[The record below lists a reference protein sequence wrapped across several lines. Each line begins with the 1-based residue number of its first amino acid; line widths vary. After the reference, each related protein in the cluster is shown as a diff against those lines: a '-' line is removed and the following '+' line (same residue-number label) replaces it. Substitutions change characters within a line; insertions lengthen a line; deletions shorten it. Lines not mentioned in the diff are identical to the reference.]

1 MDLAAFLDNFR
12 KSHSYQGQIV
22 HIHRVP
28 KREAVYCE
36 LSNPLPDE
44 LASALRKIGI
54 SKLYS
59 HQVKAIENVR
69 NGKSIVVVTG
79 TASGK
84 TLCYNIPVLETL
96 LNEPTAKVFYIFP
109 TKALAQDQ
117 LRGLRRWAELEPT
130 LARIM
135 KTGTYD
141 GDTPPT
147 TRRKL
152 RDEASIILTN
162 PDMLHQ
168 GILPYHT
175 RWNRFFADLRY
186 IIIDEIHAYRG
197 VFGSNVANV
206 IRRLNRVC
214 DFYGS
219 KPQFICCSATIANPT
234 ELAQKLTGVSMK
246 LIDNDGSPRGE
257 KLFVF
262 WNPPVIDVGA
272 MERRSSNVEAQ
283 LLMTELIKSGI
294 QTITFGRARI
304 VAELMYRY
312 VRDSLKRKK
321 PELADKVRPYRG
333 GYLPE
338 ERRKIEQQ
346 LFSGE
351 LLGVTSTN
359 ALELGI
365 DIGSLD
371 ASIIVGFPGT
381 IASTWQQAGR
391 AGRGSEESLA
401 VFIAYNDPI
410 DQYLVKHPDYFFG
423 QSPESAIIDPQN
435 PYILANHLRCAAFE
449 LPLKQNDSLYFGTQ
463 MHAIAEAIEEEG
475 NLKKIDGAWYYAST
489 EFPAKDVNLRTIS
502 ENTFTIVE
510 LPTVIQSKRLEDLEF
525 TTSSI
530 YPSSA
535 QTPEQPRVIGE
546 VDSISAPEIL
556 YPEAVYMHEGETYL
570 VDELDLQGKVAYVR
584 RAEVDYYTQA
594 ILDSSI
600 RINNTTSE
608 SLDSF
613 PLKKEWSKCLV
624 YYGPAI
630 VTWATTGFK
639 KIKFYSLDSIG
650 YGKVNLPPQHL
661 ETMALW
667 IIPPKELLD
676 EIQTRGLKPVEGL
689 AGIRNLAVHVLPL
702 FAMCDKQDIG
712 GIVDSSNTGLPT
724 IFIYDRYPGGLGFA
738 EKGYKTIEDLMYS
751 CLEVINGCECE
762 EGCPSCVGI
771 PILRP
776 PIHTDPDIFGASPIP
791 NKEAAKV
798 ILENLCN
805 S

>member
-1 MDLAAFLDNFR
+1 
-12 KSHSYQGQIV
+12 
-22 HIHRVP
+22 
-28 KREAVYCE
+28 
-36 LSNPLPDE
+36 
-44 LASALRKIGI
+44 
-54 SKLYS
+54 
-59 HQVKAIENVR
+59 HQVEAIENIR
-69 NGKSIVVVTG
+69 NGKNVVVLTG

-96 LNEPTAKVFYIFP
+96 LTNPTAKALYMFP

-117 LRGLRRWAELEPT
+117 LRGLRRWAELEPS

-141 GDTPPT
+141 GDTPQT

-175 RWNRFFADLRY
+175 RWNRFLSDLHY
-186 IIIDEIHAYRG
+186 VIIDEIHTYRG

-206 IRRLNRVC
+206 IRRLNRIC
-214 DFYGS
+214 EFYGS
-219 KPQFICCSATIANPT
+219 KPQFICCSATIANPL
-234 ELAQKLTGVSMK
+234 ELAQKLTGIPMV
-246 LIDNDGSPRGE
+246 LVDNDGSPRGA
-257 KLFVF
+257 KLFVL
-262 WNPPVIDVGA
+262 WNPPIIDVGA

-283 LLMTELIKSGI
+283 MLMTALIKNGV
-294 QTITFGRARI
+294 QTIAFGRARI
-304 VAELMYRY
+304 VAELMYKY
-312 VRDSLKRKK
+312 VRDALKRST

-338 ERRKIEQQ
+338 ERREIEKQ

-391 AGRGSEESLA
+391 AGRGLEESL
-401 VFIAYNDPI
+401 VIFVAYNDPI
-410 DQYLVKHPDYFFG
+410 DQYLMRRPDYFFA

-435 PYILANHLRCAAFE
+435 PYILASHLRCAAFE
-449 LPLKQNDSLYFGTQ
+449 LPLKENDSRFFGNQTS
-463 MHAIAEAIEEEG
+463 AIAEVIEEEG
-475 NLKKIDGAWYYAST
+475 HLKQIENVWYYSKM

-502 ENTFTIVE
+502 DNTFTIVE
-510 LPTVIQSKRLEDLEF
+510 LSTADGRQTIQTEKLSNMHSEAHLC
-525 TTSSI
+525 SHQI
-530 YPSSA
+530 
-535 QTPEQPRVIGE
+535 PEEANVIGQ
-546 VDSISAPEIL
+546 VDAISAPEIL
-556 YPEAVYMHEGETYL
+556 YPQAVYIHEGETYL

-594 ILDSSI
+594 ILDASI
-600 RINNTTSE
+600 RIQYTKATHYQSTTKLKEAEEHTSKTSRDE
-608 SLDSF
+608 VSDFF
-613 PLKKEWSKCLV
+613 PLEKSWAGCKIC
-624 YYGPAI
+624 YGQAT

-661 ETMALW
+661 ETMAVW
-667 IIPPKELLD
+667 IVPPQDLLD
-676 EIQTRGLKPVEGL
+676 EIQRQGMNPIEGL
-689 AGIRNLAVHVLPL
+689 VGIRNLSVHVLPL

-738 EKGYKTIEDLMYS
+738 EKGYEMVESLMYS
-751 CLEVINGCECE
+751 CLEMIEECKCE

-791 NKEAAKV
+791 NKETAMA
-798 ILENLCN
+798 ILKSLCGGKTR
-805 S
+805 